1 MRAQVTSTTFDF
13 YFGGSKKILDS
24 EVLKATASRAV
35 CSTEEEGV
43 MERCD
48 VAVVCNLSNFIS
60 ECISYLNKTLHIS
73 AWDVIVIN
81 TSYVISFYPS
91 ILGSFAKVYNSTNIS
106 RILTD
111 CIK

>member
-1 MRAQVTSTTFDF
+1 MTSTTFDF
-13 YFGGSKKILDS
+13 YFCGSKKTRDS
-24 EVLKATASRAV
+24 EVLKATASCGL
-35 CSTEEEGV
+35 CSTGEEGM
-43 MERCD
+43 MERCH

-60 ECISYLNKTLHIS
+60 EYIPYLNKTLHIS

-81 TSYVISFYPS
+81 TSYIISFYPS
-91 ILGSFAKVYNSTNIS
+91 ILESLAKVYNSTNIS

>member
-1 MRAQVTSTTFDF
+1 MTSTTFDF
-13 YFGGSKKILDS
+13 YFWGSKKTLDS
-24 EVLKATASRAV
+24 EVLKATASHAV
-35 CSTEEEGV
+35 CSTGEKGMV
-43 MERCD
+43 ERCY

-60 ECISYLNKTLHIS
+60 ECISYLNKMLHIS

-91 ILGSFAKVYNSTNIS
+91 ILGSFSKVYNSTNIS

-111 CIK
+111 CLK

>member
-1 MRAQVTSTTFDF
+1 MTSTTFDF
-13 YFGGSKKILDS
+13 YFCGSKKTLDS
-24 EVLKATASRAV
+24 EVLKATASHAL
-35 CSTEEEGV
+35 CSTGEEGV

-60 ECISYLNKTLHIS
+60 ERIPYLNKTFPIS
-73 AWDVIVIN
+73 AWDVIVIS
-81 TSYVISFYPS
+81 TSYIISFYS
-91 ILGSFAKVYNSTNIS
+91 SVLGSLAKVYNSTNIS